1 MMKAFFAAAFL
12 LTSVFWHL
20 RAADI
25 QVQDFRGKL
34 TWGIV
39 SQKVTPDVYPNLA
52 EQHFESGQMLLK
64 IVRMIPG
71 APEVEDLQ
79 VGDVI
84 LSINGQRADTF
95 DIGAAP
101 GSRGER
107 LEPGDVLTLKVYQVR
122 GETPRLLKSN
132 ASCQD
137 ILKPK
142 KWRIWS
148 RKEPQ
153 NLPTFHRCIRI

>member
-84 LSINGQRADTF
+84 RITVNGTRY
-95 DIGAAP
+95 GAVP
-101 GSRGER
+101 GSRR
-107 LEPGDVLTLKVYQVR
+107 T
-122 GETPRLLKSN
+122 
-132 ASCQD
+132 
-137 ILKPK
+137 
-142 KWRIWS
+142 S
-148 RKEPQ
+148 R
-153 NLPTFHRCIRI
+153 TRRCAYA